1 MSIVDVGDAPAE
13 GGGPRVQIQLLGR
26 FRVVVD
32 GAPIPLWTRKHP
44 AHLVELL
51 ALQPHHRLHREQVL
65 DVLWPDDPLDVAVPK
80 LHKAAHFARKHTGAP
95 GAIVLRGDVV
105 ALFPDATIHVDAEDF
120 ERAATAALEAGDQ
133 ARAADVLERHDG
145 DLLPDDPY
153 EEWLAAPREH
163 MRRLRIELL
172 RLLGRWDD
180 VLRVDPGHEESH
192 VALMARFADAG
203 DRYQALRQYDRLDRT
218 LRSELGVRPGPEA
231 DAIRDRVLAAE
242 ATPQRAAPAVVG
254 RACELAAIDVAMDG
268 VATGRAGVVVLTGP
282 AGSGKSA
289 LLQAA
294 IERAAGRGWRLG
306 AATGGAADGASA
318 YAPVLDAVTD
328 LCRRH
333 PTLLDGVADAYRAEI
348 DQALAGSDTQWDG
361 HSTHLRLFVAVAE
374 LLRLAGATTGVVL
387 AIDDLQGADDASIR
401 LLHHVARALTESR
414 VLLLLTRRPPS
425 ADEVER
431 TGSLL
436 GRGEVLDLTV
446 GPLDDDAARALAAA
460 NIVGDGADRLDDI
473 VAVAAGNPYLL
484 LQLAR
489 HAASGPTW
497 VASIDA
503 AAVAGIPPDTREL
516 LQRVATAGS
525 AFDSDEFVALT
536 GLADGD
542 AFEHLDRAI
551 SLGVLEPAT
560 IGYRFR
566 HRLVR
571 EALLRDVPPH
581 RLRRIHRDAAER
593 LATLGAS
600 PARIG
605 HHLVHADDV
614 RSAVPHLLAA
624 AETEASLGAYRDAL
638 ALVDTARPS
647 ASGTDRAR
655 LAALRADVLM
665 ALGDPA
671 AVSAFREAL
680 ELADPDDRR
689 RLRARLARA
698 AVMSGDV
705 DTANAAL
712 EGMRL
717 DGGAAD
723 GEILLAQG
731 YAAFFSAD
739 FEGAAAVAEEARR
752 RVLGGD
758 QTWQVLDLVSLEG
771 LIAHQR
777 GEWFD
782 RMKAELRRTR
792 DVPAVANALFD
803 GYLCPAEYLL
813 YGPTPYADVIAT
825 ARGLRDTALRSG
837 ALRAVA
843 FATALIGE
851 AAVLSG
857 DLELAATELR
867 EAVELHHDLGAGGGE
882 AHCLQRLAE
891 VHLAEGDRDTA
902 RRLLDRAVPLARWSM
917 MAKHLLQRI
926 YGTMILAAPDPLAA
940 RAIVDRAE
948 STLGTEDSCVFC
960 TIMLSVPAAIVCA
973 EVGDLEH
980 AHHHL
985 RAAEG
990 SAMMWEGT
998 AWEAATAEARAVV
1011 LAAEGDDAGA
1021 EAQLAAAVTRFEQ
1034 AGHPLDV
1041 DRCRRRQ
1048 RAVVPPAG
1056 G

>member
-1 MSIVDVGDAPAE
+1 MAGVDVRDGPAD
-13 GGGPRVQIQLLGR
+13 GGPRRVDITLLGR
-26 FRVVVD
+26 FQVLVD
-32 GAPIPLWTRKHP
+32 AVPVPDWTRKHP
-44 AHLVELL
+44 AHLVKLL

-65 DVLWPDDPLDVAVPK
+65 DLLWPDDPLDVAVPK
-80 LHKAAHFARKHTGAP
+80 LHKAAHFARRQTGEP
-95 GAIVLRGDVV
+95 GAVVLRGDVV
-105 ALFPDATIHVDAEDF
+105 MLFPDIESAVDAEDF
-120 ERAATAALEAGDQ
+120 DRRASAALA
-133 ARAADVLERHDG
+133 ARDTELAAEVLARHDG
-145 DLLPDDPY
+145 DLLPDDLY
-153 EEWLAAPREH
+153 DEWLATPRDH
-163 MRRLRIELL
+163 LRRLRLELL

-180 VLRVDPGHEESH
+180 LLRLEPGDEEAH
-192 VALMARFADAG
+192 VALMTRFADAG

-218 LRSELGVRPGPEA
+218 LRAELGVRPGPRA
-231 DAIRDRVLAAE
+231 DAIRHRLLAAE
-242 ATPQRAAPAVVG
+242 ATPARLAPALVG
-254 RACELAAIDVAMDG
+254 RAAELDAIDLAMDG
-268 VATGRAGVVVLTGP
+268 VATGHAAVVVLTGP

-289 LLQAA
+289 LL
-294 IERAAGRGWRLG
+294 RAAVEHASERGWRLG
-306 AATGGAADGASA
+306 TGTVGAADGAWA
-318 YAPVLDAVTD
+318 YAPVLDAITD

-333 PTLLDGVADAYRAEI
+333 PTLLDGVADVYRTEI
-348 DQALAGSDTQWDG
+348 DRVLAGSDTPWDG
-361 HSTHLRLFVAVAE
+361 QSTHQRLFVAVAE
-374 LLRLAGATTGVVL
+374 LLRLAGATTGAVL
-387 AIDDLQGADDASIR
+387 AIDDVHDADDATIR
-401 LLHHVARALTESR
+401 LLHHLARALTDSR
-414 VLLLLTRRPPS
+414 VLLLLTRRPS
-425 ADEVER
+425 SVEDR
-431 TGSLL
+431 SSVLL
-436 GRGEVLDLTV
+436 ARGPVLDLAVT
-446 GPLDDDAARALAAA
+446 PLSDDAARALAAA
-460 NIVGDGADRLDDI
+460 NIAPGAGERLDDI
-473 VAVAAGNPYLL
+473 VGVAAGNPYLL

-497 VASIDA
+497 MASIDA
-503 AAVAGIPPDTREL
+503 AAVAGIPGDTREL
-516 LQRVATAGS
+516 LQRVATTGS

-536 GLADGD
+536 GLPDAA

-551 SLGVLEPAT
+551 ALGVLEPAT

-593 LATLGAS
+593 LASVGAS
-600 PARIG
+600 PARVA
-605 HHLVHADDV
+605 HHLVLADDV
-614 RSAVPHLLAA
+614 RAAVPHLLAA

-647 ASGTDRAR
+647 ASGPDRAR
-655 LAALRADVLM
+655 LAALRADVFM

-680 ELADPDDRR
+680 ELAAPEDRR
-689 RLRARLARA
+689 RLRARLARG
-698 AVMSGDV
+698 AVMSGDIE
-705 DTANAAL
+705 TADAAL
-712 EGMRL
+712 DGLAL
-717 DGGAAD
+717 DGGTDD

-731 YAAFFSAD
+731 YTAFFSAD
-739 FEGAAAVAEEARR
+739 FDSAVAVASEARR

-782 RMKAELRRTR
+782 RMRIELRRTR

-857 DLELAATELR
+857 DLELAARELQ

-891 VHLAEGDRDTA
+891 VHLAGGDDEEA
-902 RRLLDRAVPLARWSM
+902 RRMLDRALPLARWSM
-917 MAKHLLQRI
+917 LARHLLQRI
-926 YGTMILAAPDPLAA
+926 YGTMILAAADPLTA

-948 STLGTEDSCVFC
+948 STLGSEDSCVFC
-960 TIMLSVPAAIVCA
+960 SIMLSVPAAMACA
-973 EVGDLEH
+973 AVGDLEH

-985 RAAEG
+985 RQAEG

-1011 LAAEGDDAGA
+1011 LAAEGDTAAA
-1021 EAQLAAAVTRFEQ
+1021 EAELIAAIARFEQ
-1034 AGHPLDV
+1034 AGQPLDV
-1041 DRCRRRQ
+1041 ERCRRRQ
-1048 RAVVPPAG
+1048 RASVATAG
-1056 G
+1056 H